1 MNTSLSKSDLNTL
14 KEAGK
19 KRKEFRKKLV
29 QLKKQRSKKI
39 NEKFNDLHDEEFK
52 TMDCLNCANCC
63 KTTSPIFRN
72 ADINRLAK
80 YLRMK
85 SGAFTEKYLRLDSDD
100 DYVLKKSPCSF
111 LDEDNTCQ
119 VYDVRP
125 LACREYPHTDRKNV
139 LQIIDLTVE
148 NTSICPAVARIV
160 EKIVQSSS

>member
-72 ADINRLAK
+72 ADINRLSK

-100 DYVLKKSPCSF
+100 DYVLKKSPCAF
-111 LDEDNTCQ
+111 LDEDNTCK

-148 NTSICPAVARIV
+148 NTTICPAVARIV
-160 EKIVQSSS
+160 EKIVQS